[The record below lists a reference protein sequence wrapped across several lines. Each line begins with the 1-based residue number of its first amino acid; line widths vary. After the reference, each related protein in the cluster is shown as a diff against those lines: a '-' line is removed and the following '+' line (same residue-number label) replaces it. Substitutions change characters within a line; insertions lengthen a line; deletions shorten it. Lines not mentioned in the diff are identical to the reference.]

1 VHIRHEQHGWPPG
14 VSLVGRPKKL
24 RDRASK
30 VRELH
35 ETPKTAT
42 PAPEEHDPFAAW
54 LLMQSSLNP
63 QCYRAAPLQR
73 RMTACLRLLKATTP
87 QAARSTLRARPDLL
101 PAALDA
107 VLIGVSS
114 FFRDRE
120 VFTHLRNTL
129 LPSLV
134 SRRGPL
140 RVWSVGCS
148 DGAELATVAMLL
160 DELGV
165 LASSRLLGTDCRA
178 GAIQQAQRGVY
189 APWQLA
195 ELPPELA
202 AKHFIELHDGRLTL
216 RWPRA
221 PKFTWRVQDAMQT
234 PDEDTWD
241 LILCRNLAIYL
252 SPPAMERLWQLL
264 ASRLR
269 RGGYLVVGKAE
280 RPPTLARVSRCIY
293 THRGE
298 V

>member
-1 VHIRHEQHGWPPG
+1 
-14 VSLVGRPKKL
+14 
-24 RDRASK
+24 
-30 VRELH
+30 
-35 ETPKTAT
+35 
-42 PAPEEHDPFAAW
+42 
-54 LLMQSSLNP
+54 
-63 QCYRAAPLQR
+63 
-73 RMTACLRLLKATTP
+73 MTACLRLLKATTP